1 MLDNA
6 TSIVARSDT
15 QEDNSQLPEETEDTE
30 NAKSNTAL
38 AETAGLESRNRC
50 KCRSVVNLISI

>member
-6 TSIVARSDT
+6 TSTVARSDT
-15 QEDNSQLPEETEDTE
+15 QEDNSQLAEETEDTE

-38 AETAGLESRNRC
+38 AETAGLETGATAD
-50 KCRSVVNLISI
+50 L

>member
-38 AETAGLESRNRC
+38 AETAGLETGATAD
-50 KCRSVVNLISI
+50 L